1 MPAELTLRQ
10 LEYLVAVADHGTLSG
25 AAATV
30 HVSTTAIASA
40 LNDMEQLVGTPLT
53 IRRRSKGVV
62 LTPAGRVAVQ
72 RARDV
77 IAGARGLVE
86 AVDYEV
92 GSVGGTLRIG
102 CFPTLATWAV
112 PMLVEWFAVR
122 FPRVRVEVVESDSP
136 QLLDGIAAGHFD
148 LLILF
153 ASHFDAAAPGPRPGT
168 VHEIHEARPRVLLP
182 AEHRLA
188 GRGSVWLREL
198 ADEPMVLLDLAP
210 VRDILRGVLRQA
222 GVEHCVRWLSPTVG
236 VVRNMVGRGLAW
248 SILVGLGSS
257 DLSPEGRRLARV
269 PIADELPANGVVAV
283 TADRSVAG
291 PKVAAALEALRE
303 HAHNTP

>member
-10 LEYLVAVADHGTLSG
+10 LEYLVAVADRGSLS
-25 AAATV
+25 AAAAAV

-40 LNDMEQLVGTPLT
+40 LNEVEQLVGTPLT

-62 LTPAGRVAVQ
+62 LTPAGRVAVE
-72 RARDV
+72 RARAV

-92 GSVGGTLRIG
+92 GSMGGVLRIG

-122 FPRVRVEVVESDSP
+122 FPRVRVEAVESGSP
-136 QLLDGIAAGHFD
+136 QLLDGITVGHFD

-153 ASHFDAAAPGPRPGT
+153 ASHLDAAAPGPRPGT
-168 VHEIHEARPRVLLP
+168 VHDLHEARPTGLLP
-182 AEHRLA
+182 ADHRLA
-188 GRGSVWLREL
+188 GRDSVWLREL
-198 ADEPMVLLDLAP
+198 AAEPMVLLDLAP
-210 VRDILRGVLRQA
+210 VREIMRGVLRQA

-257 DLSPEGRRLARV
+257 DLSPEGRRLVGV

-283 TADRSVAG
+283 TADQSAVG
-291 PKVAAALEALRE
+291 PKVSAALEALRE
-303 HAHNTP
+303 HARNTP